1 MYTLD
6 VFTSN
11 MYTSDALPLHFISNA
26 YTSTMYTSSSDVDIT
41 RSYFWL
47 VYHHAPGQISF
58 PISLGKSSLFH
69 VVINPHINLF
79 ILIFRE
85 GFTSRVFGVWG
96 SHLISVSS
104 SCYFEKVSLVFGV
117 WCLVFGVWG
126 LVFDVWCL
134 MFGVWGLVF
143 EAVQLSPLI
152 SDQSLTS
159 LVSDSFQTIGHFD
172 FRLVSDLSDL
182 FQSLTLIL
190 DNWLH

>member
-96 SHLISVSS
+96 SHLISVPS
-104 SCYFEKVSLVFGV
+104 SCHFEKVSLVFGV
-117 WCLVFGVWG
+117 WCLVFE
-126 LVFDVWCL
+126 VWCL
-134 MFGVWGLVF
+134 RQSSCLLSSRTNRSHRSSQTRFR
-143 EAVQLSPLI
+143 QLA
-152 SDQSLTS
+152 SLT
-159 LVSDSFQTIGHFD
+159 
-172 FRLVSDLSDL
+172 SDL
-182 FQSLTLIL
+182 FQILTH
-190 DNWLH
+190 N

>member
-1 MYTLD
+1 MCLLLTCILL
-6 VFTSN
+6 TCI
-11 MYTSDALPLHFISNA
+11 PLHFISNV

-47 VYHHAPGQISF
+47 VYHHAPGQRSF

-69 VVINPHINLF
+69 VF
-79 ILIFRE
+79 
-85 GFTSRVFGVWG
+85 SVWG

-104 SCYFEKVSLVFGV
+104 SCHFEKVSLV
-117 WCLVFGVWG
+117 
-126 LVFDVWCL
+126 
-134 MFGVWGLVF
+134 FGVWGLVF

-172 FRLVSDLSDL
+172 FRLVSESHTQLVFSKDVTFKVCLSKVVRSSWSFVGHHL
-182 FQSLTLIL
+182 VLLGLHRCLGSHLYQWVVLVNIL
-190 DNWLH
+190 NKIPI